1 MWSALA
7 LVCSSA
13 AFDGAG
19 GAYLHAGW
27 ISPAFSTLLLL
38 KVSGVPMVEK
48 AGENDTGQS
57 LGSDMRGGEEHG
69 QGDLRDDL
77 DTEQEDNSFLTEV
90 DELENSATKSVASNG
105 KQGARGAKNGTTAED
120 EGAANNDEEEHQPQK
135 EAERVVPE
143 DLDQGV
149 RPEGEERGVQE
160 ERSGEV
166 EVAGGELSEG
176 RQDDAE
182 MDEPGAGTDS
192 SSIKRTVAQAAEGS
206 VSPAKSTTSPSKR
219 NRSKKQRGDGT
230 PQRLDFQSPPGGN
243 PGPPGGA
250 RRRGRN

>member
-1 MWSALA
+1 
-7 LVCSSA
+7 
-13 AFDGAG
+13 
-19 GAYLHAGW
+19 
-27 ISPAFSTLLLL
+27 
-38 KVSGVPMVEK
+38 
-48 AGENDTGQS
+48 
-57 LGSDMRGGEEHG
+57 MRGGEEHG

-105 KQGARGAKNGTTAED
+105 KQGAGGAKNGTTAED